1 MHRRD
6 IIMVL
11 AMLLLTIA
19 VTWAGTDYVVRQVVL
34 PLVEDEPAPSPDDR
48 AP

>member
-19 VTWAGTDYVVRQVVL
+19 VTWAGTNYVVKQVVL
-34 PLVEDEPAPSPDDR
+34 PLVQDEPAPGPADR

>member
-19 VTWAGTDYVVRQVVL
+19 VTWAGTDYVVRKVVL
-34 PLVEDEPAPSPDDR
+34 PLVEDEPAPGPADPAR
-48 AP
+48 